1 MQQEANIVT
10 NKSKEE
16 QAEVEEE
23 LARMAKLVF
32 TFQVCKHSFLSAS
45 TELMF
50 DLVSHWLHRPG
61 RAMVIVDSFFCL
73 QSHISKFLPDGLART
88 DDADPATPE

>member
-1 MQQEANIVT
+1 MQVRAGLNTVLLPRTRQIEQEVSTMQQEANTVT

-32 TFQVCKHSFLSAS
+32 TFQVCNHSLSHS
-45 TELMF
+45 
-50 DLVSHWLHRPG
+50 
-61 RAMVIVDSFFCL
+61 
-73 QSHISKFLPDGLART
+73 
-88 DDADPATPE
+88 